1 MMSCEMVPP
10 FKWVLHVF
18 SITSFEQ
25 CFSYAQTHTQQMIL
39 HVWRSMRLKN
49 IRMRITI
56 MIHQKAKGKIRKV
69 ERGWC
74 EFKCDICDKCPI
86 TPFCRNVTV
95 SFHRHESTTCNE
107 TADLYS
113 NITLTSNQ
121 SCVNWHQYYTD
132 CKAGVKNPFQGAISF
147 DNIGLAWVA
156 IFQVSTF
163 HYVIVS
169 IWEIRCFHIK
179 YFPFLF

>member
-1 MMSCEMVPP
+1 MSSTCI
-10 FKWVLHVF
+10 FYYILRTVLF
-18 SITSFEQ
+18 
-25 CFSYAQTHTQQMIL
+25 
-39 HVWRSMRLKN
+39 
-49 IRMRITI
+49 IRTDSD
-56 MIHQKAKGKIRKV
+56 KINAFMKV
-69 ERGWC
+69 NEIKKYKDV
-74 EFKCDICDKCPI
+74 KCDICDKCPI

-169 IWEIRCFHIK
+169 I
-179 YFPFLF
+179 